1 MDKFRNKRILSL
13 TAAAALAMGCLLL
26 FGSLAWNLEKRER
39 MLLGFMSAQPPGFLL
54 PGRTGTGKTLWL
66 SCLQQVC
73 DFIGW
78 QIFFPVL
85 RSFRY
90 CRRSVL
96 SGSQEQRCAP
106 PQAGGRVSGA
116 EAKDADAGR
125 KKSACYGQIT

>member
-39 MLLGFMSAQPPGFLL
+39 MLLGFMSAQAPEQAGEFLDEINRRDFITKQD
-54 PGRTGTGKTLWL
+54 GNWKTLWL

-96 SGSQEQRCAP
+96 SGSQEQ
-106 PQAGGRVSGA
+106 
-116 EAKDADAGR
+116 
-125 KKSACYGQIT
+125 